1 MKEMVY
7 KISEQELNKI
17 FGDYCENDSEMAS
30 EEVQSTC
37 RKHDRALEE
46 YVIAVIED
54 NFKKGFCYALKL
66 VERGVIA

>member
-1 MKEMVY
+1 MSY
-7 KISEQELNKI
+7 KISKQKLDKI
-17 FGDYCENDSEMAS
+17 FNDYCEYDSEMAS
-30 EEVQSTC
+30 EEVQRTC